1 MKRARIFKVEVST
14 VLWGVKCLRKK
25 LVYIAVIIAITF
37 LGIALSYYFTNLM
50 TSPKTAERQATTT
63 IAVITTIIPT
73 SITSTSA
80 SALTAVSAVKACYVS
95 SLKFIVL
102 SITESRYVSLYLA
115 QP

>member
-1 MKRARIFKVEVST
+1 
-14 VLWGVKCLRKK
+14 
-25 LVYIAVIIAITF
+25 
-37 LGIALSYYFTNLM
+37 M
-50 TSPKTAERQATTT
+50 TSPKTAEGQATTT
-63 IAVITTIIPT
+63 IAVITTIIPA